1 MKKIF
6 YIILF
11 LTFLISGCTND
22 DNTSQQLSIEESSS
36 ISAVEIELNTTSEE
50 NGETISSSTS
60 EEDKECTASFKPIN

>member
-22 DNTSQQLSIEESSS
+22 DNTAQQLSIEESSS

-60 EEDKECTASFKPIN
+60 EEDKEYTASFKPIN